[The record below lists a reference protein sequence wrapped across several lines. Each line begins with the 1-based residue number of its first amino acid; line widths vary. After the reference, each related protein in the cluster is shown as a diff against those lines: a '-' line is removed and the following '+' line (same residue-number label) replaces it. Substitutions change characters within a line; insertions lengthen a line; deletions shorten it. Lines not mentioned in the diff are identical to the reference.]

1 MKTTRVREGVK
12 GLCGGRGVGA
22 EISEVISVVSAGNV
36 CYESFLGVV
45 IIFEGGWTLWNN
57 KGSGTGR
64 GEAGA
69 TLSPQNCSGLSQRDK
84 KLLDR

>member
-1 MKTTRVREGVK
+1 MKITRDGEGVK
-12 GLCGGRGVGA
+12 GLWGAGLVGGGA

-64 GEAGA
+64 GRRGR
-69 TLSPQNCSGLSQRDK
+69 P
-84 KLLDR
+84 

>member
-1 MKTTRVREGVK
+1 MKITRVGEGVK
-12 GLCGGRGVGA
+12 GLWGGRVGWGGA

-57 KGSGTGR
+57 KGSGSGR
-64 GEAGA
+64 GRRGR
-69 TLSPQNCSGLSQRDK
+69 P
-84 KLLDR
+84 

>member
-1 MKTTRVREGVK
+1 MGA
-12 GLCGGRGVGA
+12 GLVGGGP

-57 KGSGTGR
+57 KGSGNGR
-64 GEAGA
+64 GRRGR
-69 TLSPQNCSGLSQRDK
+69 P
-84 KLLDR
+84 